1 MEHVSAFYLLFNTD
15 IMNFAWKTDE
25 GVAENIDLLIFVNRR
40 WIRGGGV
47 GVKQK
52 FLFRAS

>member
-1 MEHVSAFYLLFNTD
+1 MFAFYLLFNTD
-15 IMNFAWKTDE
+15 IMNFVLKTDE

-40 WIRGGGV
+40 RIRGGGV

-52 FLFRAS
+52 VLYRAN

>member
-1 MEHVSAFYLLFNTD
+1 MEHGSAFYLLFNTD